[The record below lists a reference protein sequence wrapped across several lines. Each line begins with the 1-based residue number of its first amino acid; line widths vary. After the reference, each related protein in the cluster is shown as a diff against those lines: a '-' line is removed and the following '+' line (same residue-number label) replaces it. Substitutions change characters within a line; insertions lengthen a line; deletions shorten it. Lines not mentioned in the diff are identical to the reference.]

1 MTNEMTEQSFILQPF
16 LLDDALSDIY
26 LEGSIQRQAN
36 RLTIHYALSDP
47 ELMVSI
53 SPTALPAR
61 KHNLWQ
67 ETCFEF
73 FLGVQDSERYW
84 EFNLS
89 PAGHWNVYRFDG
101 YRQGMQ
107 DELAWDQLPFKAQQ
121 SEAVKSEGAT
131 LTLNLDLS
139 PIVMA
144 HQKIELAIAAVI
156 KLKTD
161 AISYWALTHCAPQAD
176 FHHRKSFTI
185 EL

>member
-1 MTNEMTEQSFILQPF
+1 MTEQSFILQPF
-16 LLDDALSDIY
+16 LLDDTLSDIY
-26 LEGSIQRQAN
+26 LEGSIQRQSN
-36 RLTIHYALSDP
+36 TLTIHYALSDP
-47 ELMVSI
+47 ELMVSL
-53 SPTALPAR
+53 SPTALPTR

-73 FLGVQDSERYW
+73 FLGIQNSERYW

-89 PAGHWNVYRFDG
+89 PAGHWNIYRFDG

-121 SEAVKSEGAT
+121 SKGVM

-144 HQKIELAIAAVI
+144 QQKIELAIATVI
-156 KLKTD
+156 QPKNG
-161 AISYWALTHCAPQAD
+161 APSYWALTHCASQPD

-185 EL
+185 KL